1 MVAEVS
7 MIADFVIQDQRNDE
21 KFTRKIIL
29 LRPRERIIASMSK
42 FPLGALLLWYP
53 LGAPTEVVGFV
64 WIIHTIRH

>member
-29 LRPRERIIASMSK
+29 LQPRERIIASMSK
-42 FPLGALLLWYP
+42 FPLGVLL
-53 LGAPTEVVGFV
+53 
-64 WIIHTIRH
+64 